1 MLDMLEGRKAVIFDL
16 DGTLMDSMWMW
27 RDIDIEYLGRYGYT
41 PPEGLEQVIEVC
53 EYFRG

>member
-1 MLDMLEGRKAVIFDL
+1 MLDMLKGRKAVIFDL

-41 PPEGLEQVIEVC
+41 PPAGLDQVIEGMG
-53 EYFRG
+53 FT